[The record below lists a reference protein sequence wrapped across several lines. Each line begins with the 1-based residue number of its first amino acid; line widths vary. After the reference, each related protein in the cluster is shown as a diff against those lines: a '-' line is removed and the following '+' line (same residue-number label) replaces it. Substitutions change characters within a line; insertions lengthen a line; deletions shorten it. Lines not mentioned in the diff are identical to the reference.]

1 MERQKITLEYPFKN
15 TPVNVL
21 WNSVSSP
28 LELSEW
34 FADKVLVNN
43 DTIYTFKWNN
53 HEQTANLLKKS
64 QSRKIRF
71 QWEEDENTPYF
82 FEMQVIKMELSNDVS
97 LLITDFSEEGEI
109 HDAELLWNQQI
120 DQLRRRLGA

>member
-1 MERQKITLEYPFKN
+1 MEKQKFTLEYSFKN
-15 TPVNVL
+15 TPINVL

-28 LELSEW
+28 FELSEW
-34 FADKVLVNN
+34 FAEEVSVSN

-53 HEQTANLLKKS
+53 HVQVANLIRKS

-82 FEMQVIKMELSNDVS
+82 FELQVVKMELSNDVS
-97 LLITDFSEEGEI
+97 LLITDFAEEGEE